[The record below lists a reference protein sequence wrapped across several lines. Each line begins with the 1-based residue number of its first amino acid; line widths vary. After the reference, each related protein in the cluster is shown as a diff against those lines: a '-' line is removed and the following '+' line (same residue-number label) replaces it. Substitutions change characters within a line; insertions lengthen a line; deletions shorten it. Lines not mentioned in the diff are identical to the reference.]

1 MIEIWS
7 TNCTTQGIK
16 LLSLSYGSSAMVSNA
31 EERGDVTR
39 RSDDTPEDS
48 RSTSSSSGI
57 VTDCSSSNDDE
68 NRGQDDC
75 DYIWKMSEEL
85 REFAE
90 RELGETDE
98 VRSD

>member
-1 MIEIWS
+1 
-7 TNCTTQGIK
+7 
-16 LLSLSYGSSAMVSNA
+16 MVSNA

-57 VTDCSSSNDDE
+57 VTDCDDE

-98 VRSD
+98 VRRD